1 MDVAQIVL
9 EIIENHFNKF
19 NKLDTMEQ
27 KALLRLI
34 INKVSGNGDTVEV
47 NLLTDNSSAFF
58 NSILLPSG
66 ENSKWNI
73 NAF

>member
-1 MDVAQIVL
+1 
-9 EIIENHFNKF
+9 
-19 NKLDTMEQ
+19 MEQ

-66 ENSKWNI
+66 ENSK
-73 NAF
+73 